1 MSEFTTKQVNSMFYE
16 KVASDDPAM
25 NKVASEAVQDWTR
38 TKMREDGFMRK
49 ILPPIP
55 IGNED
60 LNRQLDSDR
69 NWVIVDKEVEG
80 MPAASVPYNTLP
92 VYKYIE
98 SDRYAVPIERMQTK
112 RYTKDL
118 STRRTDNMD
127 VRQVLANNVI
137 KDLLAEED
145 GKFISL
151 VDVICTGAA
160 STVYASGSYEAV
172 AGVDETDQLRYIAVK
187 SSEDYVDRHAVNK
200 AFKVLPRLA
209 SSVPC
214 TTLLINSIMINDFQ
228 KWGLDEL
235 GNDISGEIAVNGWA
249 ERNLFGKKL
258 IITIK
263 RDLVGDDDMYM
274 FTEPKFMGKSFILQD
289 ATMHMERKDGYMIE
303 FFSYQELGA
312 AFGNTLSVGKATFS
326 GTISNP

>member
-1 MSEFTTKQVNSMFYE
+1 MSELSTKQVNSMFYE
-16 KVASDDPAM
+16 KIASDDPGQ
-25 NKVASEAVQDWTR
+25 NKIANEAVQDWTR

-55 IGNED
+55 ISDSD
-60 LNRQLDSDR
+60 LDRQLISDR

-98 SDRYAVPIERMQTK
+98 SDRYAVPIERMQTN

-118 STRRTDNMD
+118 STMRTDRMD
-127 VRQVLANNVI
+127 VRQVLANNVV

-151 VDVICTGAA
+151 IDVVCA
-160 STVYASGSYEAV
+160 
-172 AGVDETDQLRYIAVK
+172 D
-187 SSEDYVDRHAVNK
+187 SSEVQSVQIDVGNTEEYIDRHSFNEAL
-200 AFKVLPRLA
+200 KVLPRL
-209 SSVPC
+209 SSRVPC
-214 TTLLINSIMINDFQ
+214 TTLLINSIMVNDFQ
-228 KWGLDEL
+228 KWGLDEM
-235 GNDISGEIAVNGWA
+235 GNDIAGEIAINGWS

-312 AFGNTLSVGKATFS
+312 ALGNTLSVAKVEFY
-326 GTISNP
+326 GTISNPTS

>member
-1 MSEFTTKQVNSMFYE
+1 MSELSTKQVNSMFYE
-16 KVASDDPAM
+16 KIASDDPAM
-25 NKVASEAVQDWTR
+25 FKVANEAVQDWTR

-55 IGNED
+55 ISDSD
-60 LNRQLDSDR
+60 LDRQLTSDR

-98 SDRYAVPIERMQTK
+98 SDRYAVPIERMQTN

-118 STRRTDNMD
+118 STMRTDRMD
-127 VRQVLANNVI
+127 VRQVLANNVV

-151 VDVICTGAA
+151 VDVICT
-160 STVYASGSYEAV
+160 
-172 AGVDETDQLRYIAVK
+172 D
-187 SSEDYVDRHAVNK
+187 SSETQSVQIDVGSTDNYIDRNSVNE
-200 AFKVLPRLA
+200 AFKVLPRL
-209 SSVPC
+209 SSRVPC
-214 TTLLINSIMINDFQ
+214 TTLLINSIMVNDFQ
-228 KWGLDEL
+228 KWGLDEM
-235 GNDISGEIAVNGWA
+235 GNDISGEIAINGWS

-312 AFGNTLSVGKATFS
+312 AFGNTLSVAKVEFY
-326 GTISNP
+326 GTASNPTS